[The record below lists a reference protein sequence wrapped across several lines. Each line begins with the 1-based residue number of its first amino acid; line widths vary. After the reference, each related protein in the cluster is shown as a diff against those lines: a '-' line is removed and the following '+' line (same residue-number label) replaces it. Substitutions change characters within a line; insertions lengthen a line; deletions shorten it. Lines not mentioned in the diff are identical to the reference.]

1 MASDAITMASPTTN
15 VEPSPDDAP
24 APEARSGI
32 IAAEDARAAAAI
44 RAALQELGFGDRR
57 FDLRPIPFAGTWGAA
72 TSVCRALASE
82 VILRELEERGE
93 LEGLSKKETKRR
105 VNDAVPARAQE
116 IAERVAAQIMTSDA
130 GFSHVE
136 AVNGYVNISF
146 DANAVAVRLIGEVLG
161 RGADYGRGEPK
172 TERVM
177 VEHSQLNTHKAA
189 HVGHLRNICL
199 GVAVTNIVEAAGYP
213 TIPATYIGDIGRHV
227 IQCLWCY
234 ERFHQGE
241 EPADMAARGRW
252 LGDLYAESER
262 RVKFRQDALD
272 LLRLLSQEDPIFVES
287 IDRMLKYLVRK
298 NADGEDIAY
307 LLGRVI
313 HAQEIKED
321 LLRRDDV
328 IPMFWPIVGD
338 QLREEIENPKP
349 VVLAEG
355 EPEPT
360 TTPEERFARWAALAE
375 HMDDWWP
382 QVPRWREEVKETF
395 QRWEGKDPDFVAL
408 WRETREWSLSD
419 LRRVF
424 DELGAHFDLWF
435 YESEVEEPGR
445 AIVRELLER
454 EIAEISN
461 GLPVVKIDQKLG
473 LEHETYRTLPI
484 LRSDGTTLYA
494 TKELALTRQK
504 FEEYGVDLALWVV
517 DVRQT
522 LYFDQVLKVLELAG
536 FEQAAQAKHLGYE
549 FVSLP
554 EGAISSRK
562 GTAPL
567 FEDIRDAVVGR
578 ARAIIEEKN
587 PDLADEVKDRVA
599 WQVGMGSLKYAML
612 ARDITKV
619 VVFDLDEALSFDGH
633 AAPYIQYAHA
643 RASRILERAE
653 LSEEDVRAA
662 VESMTFEV
670 MDPTELALVQQIA
683 ALPEEVERAAAEY
696 RPLLL
701 TNYVYELAK
710 AFNDFYHA
718 CPVLSSEEPTRTA
731 RLALVAATRRALANG
746 LKVLGIEAPEEM

>member
-1 MASDAITMASPTTN
+1 MVSDAVTTAGTTTDTTPSAGATPT
-15 VEPSPDDAP
+15 AL
-24 APEARSGI
+24 SGTV
-32 IAAEDARAAAAI
+32 AVEDAKAGGAI
-44 RAALQELGFGDRR
+44 RDALRGLGFGERR

-105 VNDAVPARAQE
+105 VNDAVPERAQTL
-116 IAERVAAQIMTSDA
+116 AEQVAAQIMSSGV
-130 GFSHVE
+130 GFSQVE

-146 DANAVAVRLIGEVLG
+146 DANAVAVGLIREVLD
-161 RGADYGRGEPK
+161 RGAGYGRGEPK

-199 GVAVTNIVEAAGYP
+199 GVAVINIVEAAGYP

-234 ERFHQGE
+234 EQFHKGE
-241 EPADMAARGRW
+241 EPASIAARGRW

-262 RVKFRQDALD
+262 RMKFRQDALH
-272 LLRLLSQEDPIFVES
+272 LLRLLSQEDPTFVEA

-307 LLGRVI
+307 LLGRVT

-321 LLRRDDV
+321 QLRRDDV

-338 QLREEIENPKP
+338 QLRNEVEHPKP
-349 VVLAEG
+349 VVLADDETA
-355 EPEPT
+355 PT
-360 TTPEERFARWAALAE
+360 TTPEERLARWSALAE
-375 HMDDWWP
+375 HIDDWWP
-382 QVPRWREEVKETF
+382 QVPRWREEVNETF
-395 QRWEGKDPDFVAL
+395 QRWERKDPDFVAL
-408 WRETREWSLSD
+408 WEETRSWSLTD
-419 LRRVF
+419 LRQVF
-424 DELGAHFDLWF
+424 DQLGATFDVWF

-445 AIVRELLER
+445 AIVHELLER
-454 EIAEISN
+454 GIAEISN
-461 GLPVVKIDQKLG
+461 GLPVVKIDEKLG
-473 LEHETYRTLPI
+473 LEYETYRTLPI

-494 TKELALTRQK
+494 TKDLALTRQK
-504 FEEYGVDLALWVV
+504 FDEYGVDLALWVV
-517 DVRQT
+517 DVRQS
-522 LYFDQVLKVLELAG
+522 LYFDQVLKILELAG
-536 FEQAAQAKHLGYE
+536 FQQAAQAKHLGYE

-578 ARAIIEEKN
+578 ARSIIEEKN
-587 PDLADEVKDRVA
+587 PDLADEVKGRVA
-599 WQVGMGSLKYAML
+599 WQVGIGSLKYAML

-643 RASRILERAE
+643 RACRILERAE
-653 LSEEDVRAA
+653 LAEDDVRAT
-662 VESMTFEV
+662 VDNVVFETL
-670 MDPTELALVQQIA
+670 DPTELALVQIIA
-683 ALPEEVERAAAEY
+683 ALPDEIGRAAAEY

-746 LKVLGIEAPEEM
+746 LNVLGIEAPEEM